1 MSDELSGSPDTG
13 GSTPGKADGAAPGT
27 AEDRGLG
34 TRALRGSLWNL
45 VAFGMNK
52 GAVLV
57 TTVVVTRLLTTE
69 EMGVWSLALVVL
81 SYVDLF
87 NEFGLG
93 TAIIHHRDRS
103 FRPADVAFGLSIV
116 IGAAFSVV
124 GFVTAPLVAELLG
137 EDELTGV
144 LRLLSLVYVL
154 ASFYQVQHGLL
165 ARELQFQRRVGPEM
179 ARSLTKAVV
188 AIWLAAEGFGAY
200 SLVWAQI
207 AATIVGV
214 VGYWI
219 VTPWRPRPVVDL
231 RMGRSL
237 LGYGGQIVLI
247 GLMGQ
252 AAQNVDYIFISRE
265 IGTAAVGIYTVA
277 FRLPELAVL
286 TVPVVV
292 GQALVS
298 AYVRLRDQPEALAA
312 ALARTMRSVATVTVP
327 IGVGLALVADPLI
340 EMLFGSRWAE
350 AAPLLEVLAPA
361 TVLMALAFPVGD
373 LLKAIGRPGTLNAMV
388 FVRFAV
394 AVVALWWAAR
404 QSLQTVAWMQLGVA
418 AGWFV
423 LNLAV
428 ARAAAR
434 LPLGAALRSIVPA
447 LVGAA
452 VLAAAVL
459 VVGRLMEPAPWV
471 EVVAAGVAGGLA
483 YGVAIWVLDRAWLIE
498 MRERLLTRSS

>member
-1 MSDELSGSPDTG
+1 MSFEPS
-13 GSTPGKADGAAPGT
+13 STPDAGESASGASDDGA
-27 AEDRGLG
+27 LG
-34 TRALRGSLWNL
+34 TKALRGSLWNL

-93 TAIIHHRDRS
+93 TAVIHHRDRS
-103 FRPADVAFGLSIV
+103 YRPADVAFGLSIV
-116 IGAAFSVV
+116 IGAVFSVV
-124 GFVTAPLVAELLG
+124 GFITAPLVAELLG
-137 EDELTGV
+137 AEELTGV
-144 LRLLSLVYVL
+144 LRLLSVVYVL

-179 ARSLTKAVV
+179 ARSITKAVV

-200 SLVWAQI
+200 SLAWAQI

-219 VTPWRPRPVVDL
+219 VTPWRPRPVFDFRL
-231 RMGRSL
+231 GRSL

-286 TVPVVV
+286 AVPLVV
-292 GQALVS
+292 GQALIS
-298 AYVRLRDQPEALAA
+298 AYVRLRDQPEALAE

-327 IGVGLALVADPLI
+327 IGVGLALVAYPLI
-340 EMLFGSRWAE
+340 EVLFGSRWAE
-350 AAPLLEVLAPA
+350 AAPLLQVLAPA

-373 LLKAIGRPGTLNAMV
+373 LLKAIGRPGMLNVMV

-394 AVVALWWAAR
+394 AVLALWWAAR
-404 QSLQTVAWMQLGVA
+404 QSLQTVAWVQLGIA

-423 LNLAV
+423 LNLGV
-428 ARAAAR
+428 ARVVAR
-434 LPLGAALRSIVPA
+434 LPLAAALRSIVPA
-447 LVGAA
+447 AVGAVVMTGA
-452 VLAAAVL
+452 VLALQRAGDPSVWVELGSAT
-459 VVGRLMEPAPWV
+459 VVGVLS
-471 EVVAAGVAGGLA
+471 
-483 YGVAIWVLDRAWLIE
+483 YGAVIWLLDRAWLFE
-498 MRERLLTRSS
+498 MRDRLLTRSG

>member
-1 MSDELSGSPDTG
+1 MTHDHSSSPE
-13 GSTPGKADGAAPGT
+13 AAAPG
-27 AEDRGLG
+27 AADRAGPSVSDNDGLG

-45 VAFGMNK
+45 VAFGLNK
-52 GAVLV
+52 GALLV
-57 TTVVVTRLLTTE
+57 TTVVVTRLLTAE

-93 TAIIHHRDRS
+93 TAVIHHRDRS
-103 FRPADVAFGLSIV
+103 YRPADVAFGLSIA
-116 IGAAFSVV
+116 IGALFSVV

-137 EDELTGV
+137 EEELTGV
-144 LRLLSLVYVL
+144 LRLLSVVYVL

-188 AIWLAAEGFGAY
+188 AIWLAVEGFGAY
-200 SLVWAQI
+200 SLVWGQI

-219 VTPWRPRPVVDL
+219 VTPWRPRPVVESADGSITARIRRPDRPDRADGSSGAERRL
-231 RMGRSL
+231 HLHQSG
-237 LGYGGQIVLI
+237 
-247 GLMGQ
+247 
-252 AAQNVDYIFISRE
+252 E

-298 AYVRLRDQPEALAA
+298 AYVRLRDQPEALAE

-327 IGVGLALVADPLI
+327 IGVGLALVADPLVDV
-340 EMLFGSRWAE
+340 LFGTRWAE
-350 AAPLLEVLAPA
+350 AAPLLEVLGPA

-373 LLKAIGRPGTLNAMV
+373 LLKAIGRPGTLNLMV
-388 FVRFAV
+388 FVRFVV
-394 AVVALWWAAR
+394 AVVR
-404 QSLQTVAWMQLGVA
+404 SGGRRGSRLQAVAWTSSA
-418 AGWFV
+418 SPPAGSCSTWV
-423 LNLAV
+423 SPV
-428 ARAAAR
+428 R
-434 LPLGAALRSIVPA
+434 LPVCR
-447 LVGAA
+447 
-452 VLAAAVL
+452 
-459 VVGRLMEPAPWV
+459 
-471 EVVAAGVAGGLA
+471 
-483 YGVAIWVLDRAWLIE
+483 
-498 MRERLLTRSS
+498 

>member
-1 MSDELSGSPDTG
+1 MSSEPSSSPDAG
-13 GSTPGKADGAAPGT
+13 GSAPG
-27 AEDRGLG
+27 APNDASAMHEDGGLG

-45 VAFGMNK
+45 VAFGLNK

-57 TTVVVTRLLTTE
+57 TTVVVTRLLTAE
-69 EMGVWSLALVVL
+69 EMGIWSLALVVL

-93 TAIIHHRDRS
+93 TAVIHHRDRS

-124 GFVTAPLVAELLG
+124 GFVTAPLVADLLG

-144 LRLLSLVYVL
+144 LRLLSVVYVL

-179 ARSLTKAVV
+179 ARSFTKAVV

-219 VTPWRPRPVVDL
+219 VTPWRPRPVIDL

-292 GQALVS
+292 GQALLS
-298 AYVRLRDQPEALAA
+298 AYVRLRDQPEALAE
-312 ALARTMRSVATVTVP
+312 ALARTMRSVATVTIP
-327 IGVGLALVADPLI
+327 IGVGLAVVADPLI
-340 EMLFGSRWAE
+340 EVLFGSRWAA

-373 LLKAIGRPGTLNAMV
+373 LLKAIGRPGTLNLMV
-388 FVRFAV
+388 FVRFVV

-404 QSLQTVAWMQLGVA
+404 QSLQTVAWTQLGIA

-423 LNLAV
+423 LNLGV
-428 ARAAAR
+428 ARTAAR
-434 LPLGAALRSIVPA
+434 LPLGTALRSIVPA
-447 LVGAA
+447 SVGAA
-452 VLAAAVL
+452 TMAAVVL
-459 VVGRLMEPAPWV
+459 VVRSAVDPVPWV
-471 EVVAAGVAGGLA
+471 ELTAAVIAGVAA
-483 YGVAIWVLDRAWLIE
+483 YGAVIWILDRAWLLE

>member
-1 MSDELSGSPDTG
+1 MTDEPSSLPD
-13 GSTPGKADGAAPGT
+13 AAPPGVRS
-27 AEDRGLG
+27 DGRLG
-34 TRALRGSLWNL
+34 TKALRGSLWNL
-45 VAFGMNK
+45 VAFGLNK

-93 TAIIHHRDRS
+93 TAVIHHRDRS
-103 FRPADVAFGLSIV
+103 LRPADVAFGLSIV

-124 GFVTAPLVAELLG
+124 GFVTAPLVADLLG
-137 EDELTGV
+137 APELTGV
-144 LRLLSLVYVL
+144 LQLLSVVYVL

-179 ARSLTKAVV
+179 ARSIVKAVV
-188 AIWLAAEGFGAY
+188 AIWLAAEGLGAY
-200 SLVWAQI
+200 ALVWAQI

-219 VTPWRPRPVVDL
+219 VTPWRPRRVVDL
-231 RMGRSL
+231 RMSRSL

-292 GQALVS
+292 GQVLLS
-298 AYVRLRDQPEALAA
+298 AYVRLRDQPQALAA
-312 ALARTMRSVATVTVP
+312 ALSRTMRSVATVTIP
-327 IGVGLALVADPLI
+327 LGVGLALVADPLI
-340 EMLFGSRWAE
+340 EVLFGSRWAE
-350 AAPLLEVLAPA
+350 AGPLLEVLAPA

-373 LLKAIGRPGTLNAMV
+373 LLKAIGRPGTLNLMV
-388 FVRFAV
+388 FARFVV

-404 QSLQTVAWMQLGVA
+404 QSLQAVAWTQLGIAAGWLVLNLGVA
-418 AGWFV
+418 
-423 LNLAV
+423 
-428 ARAAAR
+428 RSAAH
-434 LPLGAALRSIVPA
+434 LPLGGALRSLVPA
-447 LVGAA
+447 SVGAA
-452 VLAAAVL
+452 VMAAV
-459 VVGRLMEPAPWV
+459 VVVVRGGVQASAWV
-471 EVVAAGVAGGLA
+471 ELAAAGVAGILA
-483 YGVAIWVLDRAWLIE
+483 YVAVIWVLDRAWLVE
-498 MRERLLTRSS
+498 MGQRLVTRSG